1 MKDDQDRTERL
12 RQIERDCA
20 ADMRMILDRPT
31 GGPDLPT
38 ARVVQRVD
46 HRRLWARW
54 KSRLFAACAVALVW
68 GFFVGGAF
76 GAYAGCRAMEKQA
89 DLRAHLRRYEVLS
102 VVTQCFDAWYERIRP
117 SAEGTVKVDT
127 ACNRAIDEVV
137 EDTP

>member
-1 MKDDQDRTERL
+1 MTDDQDRTERL

-31 GGPDLPT
+31 GGPVLP
-38 ARVVQRVD
+38 AACVVQRD
-46 HRRLWARW
+46 ARG
-54 KSRLFAACAVALVW
+54 LFERWRSSLIVACAVALVW

-127 ACNRAIDEVV
+127 ACNRAIGEVV
-137 EDTP
+137 EDTQ